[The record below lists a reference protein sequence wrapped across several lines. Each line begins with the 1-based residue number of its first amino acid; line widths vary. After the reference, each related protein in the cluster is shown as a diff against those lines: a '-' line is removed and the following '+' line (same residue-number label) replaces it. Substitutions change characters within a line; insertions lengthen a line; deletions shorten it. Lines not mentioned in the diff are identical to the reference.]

1 MEKIDRIAVGKIA
14 KPVGLKGEV
23 KVLPWTD
30 FPERFEKC
38 RRVFALKKG
47 EPEVELEIVRARAHG
62 RALLVQFAGICTL
75 EAADRLREAE
85 LLIPRQEAMP
95 LPEGTYYTFELI
107 GLEVVTEEGERLG
120 RLSDVWS
127 MPAQD
132 VYVVEREGKE
142 ILVPALRSII
152 KDVDLARQ
160 RMTVNLPDGLLDIY
174 IMNND

>member
-1 MEKIDRIAVGKIA
+1 MKENDRITIGKIA

-23 KVLPWTD
+23 KVVPWTD
-30 FPERFEKC
+30 FPERFAKL
-38 RRVFALKKG
+38 RRIFAQKEG
-47 EPEVELEIVRARAHG
+47 EPEIELEIVRARGHS
-62 RALLVQFAGICTL
+62 RAILLQFAGICTL
-75 EAADRLREAE
+75 DAADRLREAE
-85 LLIPRQEAMP
+85 LFIPRQEAMP

-107 GLEVVTEEGERLG
+107 GLEVVTEEGERVG

-152 KDVDLARQ
+152 RDVDLPRQ

-174 IMNND
+174 LA

>member
-1 MEKIDRIAVGKIA
+1 MNEDNRIAIGKIS

-30 FPERFEKC
+30 FPERFAKLS
-38 RRVFALKKG
+38 RVFVRKKG
-47 EPEVELEIVRARAHG
+47 EPEYELEIVRARGHS
-62 RALLVQFAGICTL
+62 RAILLQFAGITTP
-75 EAADRLREAE
+75 EAADWLRNAE
-85 LLIPRQEAMP
+85 LLISREKAMP

-107 GLEVVTEEGERLG
+107 GVEVVTEEGERIG
-120 RLSDVWS
+120 RLTDVWS

-152 KDVDLARQ
+152 RDVDLPRQ

-174 IMNND
+174 LA

>member
-1 MEKIDRIAVGKIA
+1 MEESDRIAVGKIA

-23 KVLPWTD
+23 KVVPWTD
-30 FPERFEKC
+30 FPERFAK
-38 RRVFALKKG
+38 RGRVFARKKG
-47 EPEVELEIVRARAHG
+47 EPEIELEIVRARGHS
-62 RALLVQFAGICTL
+62 RAILLQFAGICTL

-85 LLIPRQEAMP
+85 LFIPRQEAMP

-132 VYVVEREGKE
+132 VYVVDREGKE

-152 KDVDLARQ
+152 RDVDLPRQ
-160 RMTVNLPDGLLDIY
+160 RMTVNLPDGLLEIY
-174 IMNND
+174 TCR